1 MPYVGDHA
9 GPRIRRTI
17 LAIGASVRR
26 ARRSARLSQ
35 QALADRAGVAQS
47 TISRLERGL
56 TPRASLWVL
65 AAIITALEK
74 RSIVE
79 IGLPWPQ
86 DTVEAPRD
94 ESFMPRVG

>member
-1 MPYVGDHA
+1 MPYVADHA
-9 GPRIRRTI
+9 DPRIRRTI

-26 ARRSARLSQ
+26 ARRSAMLSQ

-65 AAIITALEK
+65 AAIITALET

-79 IGLPWPQ
+79 IGLPWPD
-86 DTVEAPRD
+86 DTVDTPRD
-94 ESFMPRVG
+94 ANFMPRVG

>member
-9 GPRIRRTI
+9 NPRVRRTI
-17 LAIGASVRR
+17 IATGASLRQ
-26 ARRSARLSQ
+26 ARRSAMLSQ

-65 AAIITALEK
+65 AAIITALDG

-79 IGLPWPQ
+79 IGLPWRQ
-86 DTVEAPRD
+86 DTIEGPRA
-94 ESFMPRVG
+94 ERFMHGVG

>member
-9 GPRIRRTI
+9 DPRIRRTI
-17 LAIGASVRR
+17 FAIGASVRR
-26 ARRSARLSQ
+26 ARRAAMLSQ

-65 AAIITALEK
+65 AAIITALDT

-79 IGLPWPQ
+79 IGLPWPH
-86 DTVEAPRD
+86 DTVPAPRD
-94 ESFMPRVG
+94 ETFMP